1 MPSALITGG
10 NKGIGKAAARQL
22 AEKGFKV
29 WIGARD
35 FALGQEAAAELQGEG
50 FEAAAVQLDVTER
63 SSIKAAVEII
73 AADGESLDVLVNNA
87 GISNEATSTPGV
99 TIKPSELPED
109 KLRQLYEVNLFA
121 PIAVI
126 QEFLPLLRKSAAGRI
141 VNVSSNLGSLTI
153 ASDADSPVRGIN
165 SLAYRSSKA
174 ALNMVTVQFA
184 YELRETPIKV
194 NSANPGAVATD
205 LTGKGNGARFMNNP
219 RFSTPQEGARIIVQL
234 ATLDADGP
242 TGGFFRLQAGISA
255 LVIALLSVGS
265 AR

>member
-10 NKGIGKAAARQL
+10 NKGIGKAAARLL
-22 AEKGFKV
+22 AEKGFRI

-35 FALGQEAAAELQGEG
+35 LALGQEEAAELQGDG
-50 FEAAAVQLDVTER
+50 FEADAVQLDVTDR
-63 SSIKAAVEII
+63 ASIKAAVEVL
-73 AADGESLDVLVNNA
+73 AAQSEGLDVLVNNA
-87 GISNEATSTPGV
+87 GISNEATATPGV
-99 TIKPSELPED
+99 TIKPSELPEE

-153 ASDADSPVRGIN
+153 ASDANSPVRAIN

-184 YELRETPIKV
+184 YELRDTPIKV

-205 LTGKGNGARFMNNP
+205 LTGKGNAARLVNRP
-219 RFSTPQEGARIIVQL
+219 GFSSPQEGARIIVQL
-234 ATLDADGP
+234 ATLEADGP
-242 TGGFFRLQAGISA
+242 TGGFFDFKLGA
-255 LVIALLSVGS
+255 LPW
-265 AR
+265 